1 VSAEVHR
8 SDRCRHLVLRHSG
21 GDVLPGALLEVL
33 REEGVASGWLRAS
46 GVLADVELRAYDP
59 RAGGLAAAHLIAGPV
74 QALSIEGAIGMADGA
89 PSCSLRALLARD
101 GDRGLEVLGGEI
113 QSARAIALEVF
124 VTSLD
129 DVALGRRLDAGA
141 GVCLIAATATPG
153 GTWSSA
159 MAASGREPPPRA
171 PQPAAAP
178 AAGGNRMPQR
188 PARLA
193 VDLDSPVPDPGDL
206 VDHFAFGR
214 CDVVKSDGDRLH
226 LRVLKDGRIKE
237 IALEMLRVTRLA
249 DDAPGADGATRS
261 HFKLDRR
268 I

>member
-1 VSAEVHR
+1 MSAEVHR

-21 GDVLPGALLEVL
+21 GDVLPQSLLDVL

-59 RAGGLAAAHLIAGPV
+59 RAGGLAAARLIAGPV
-74 QALSIEGAIGMADGA
+74 QAVSIEGAVGMTGGA
-89 PSCSLRALLARD
+89 PSCSLRALLARE
-101 GDRGLEVLGGEI
+101 GDRGLEVLAGEI

-129 DVALGRRLDAGA
+129 DVAIGRALDAEA
-141 GVCLIAATATPG
+141 GVCLVAAGKTKD
-153 GTWSSA
+153 TWSSA
-159 MAASGREPPPRA
+159 VAASEREPPMRI
-171 PQPAAAP
+171 PQPAAVAP
-178 AAGGNRMPQR
+178 AGGNRMPQR
-188 PARLA
+188 PARVA
-193 VDLDSPVPDPGDL
+193 IDLDSPVPDAGDT

-237 IALEMLRVTRLA
+237 IALEMLRVTRL
-249 DDAPGADGATRS
+249 DDGAPGADGAAHRY
-261 HFKLDRR
+261 FRLDRR
-268 I
+268 M